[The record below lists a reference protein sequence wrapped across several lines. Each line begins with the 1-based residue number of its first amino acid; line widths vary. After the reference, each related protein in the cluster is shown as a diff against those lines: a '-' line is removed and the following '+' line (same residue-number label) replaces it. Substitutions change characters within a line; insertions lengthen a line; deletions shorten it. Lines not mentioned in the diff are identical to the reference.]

1 MTIVRRT
8 LAALAAPA
16 LALTVVACGGEE
28 EPVKTTPAQQEGP
41 AQDDDPQEVDKGEGS
56 ESSEED
62 GGGDASEDDGG
73 GTDEESDE
81 GGSDDAAQG
90 EPTVIGSEWIEDG
103 WELTE
108 VDQDLCDFSITDSPF
123 SDNPDVFSCGAT
135 ADSAVACILDV
146 DQMVQCVVSADS
158 KKAIFFESPAVA
170 GGAKPED
177 EAESTPIRLELADG
191 TSCSPAAHAGTETHD
206 GKAAWYGCED
216 GSELLADIEEGIS
229 STVDTSSDVWTV
241 ERIVD
246 GGDPE
251 TTAVRSAFFAEPPAD

>member
-1 MTIVRRT
+1 MTIARRT

-16 LALTVVACGGEE
+16 LALAVVACGGEE
-28 EPVKTTPAQQEGP
+28 EPVTTTPAQQEEP
-41 AQDDDPQEVDKGEGS
+41 AQDDDPQEEDSPAEDSGEEGS
-56 ESSEED
+56 
-62 GGGDASEDDGG
+62 
-73 GTDEESDE
+73 
-81 GGSDDAAQG
+81 DAAQG
-90 EPTVIGSEWIEDG
+90 EPTVIGSEWIEDD

-108 VDQDLCDFSITDSPF
+108 VDQDLCDFSITDSPYAN
-123 SDNPDVFSCGAT
+123 NPDVFSCGAT

-177 EAESTPIRLELADG
+177 EAEPTPIRLELTDG
-191 TSCSPAAHAGTETHD
+191 TSCSPAAHTGTETHD

>member
-16 LALTVVACGGEE
+16 LALGIVACGGEE
-28 EPVKTTPAQQEGP
+28 EPVKTTPAQEEEP
-41 AQDDDPQEVDKGEGS
+41 AQDEPLEEDKDEDSEEENEDASQEDGSGEGPGGEDS
-56 ESSEED
+56 GEE
-62 GGGDASEDDGG
+62 
-73 GTDEESDE
+73 
-81 GGSDDAAQG
+81 GSDAAQG
-90 EPTVIGSEWIEDG
+90 EPTVIGSEWIEDD

-108 VDQDLCDFSITDSPF
+108 VDQDLCDFSIADSPF

-135 ADSAVACILDV
+135 ADSAVACVLDV
-146 DQMVQCVVSADS
+146 DQMVQCVESADS
-158 KKAIFFESPAVA
+158 KKAIFFESSAVA

-177 EAESTPIRLELADG
+177 EAEPTPIRLELTDG
-191 TSCSPAAHAGTETHD
+191 TSCSPAAHAGMETHD

-229 STVDTSSDVWTV
+229 STVNTSSDVWTV

>member
-16 LALTVVACGGEE
+16 LALAVVACGGEE

-41 AQDDDPQEVDKGEGS
+41 AQDDDPQEEDSPAEDSEEENGDGSQEDGSGEGPGGEDS
-56 ESSEED
+56 GEE
-62 GGGDASEDDGG
+62 
-73 GTDEESDE
+73 
-81 GGSDDAAQG
+81 GSDAAQG
-90 EPTVIGSEWIEDG
+90 DPTVIGSEWIEDD

-108 VDQDLCDFSITDSPF
+108 VDQDLCDFSIADSPF

-158 KKAIFFESPAVA
+158 KKAIFFESPTVA

-177 EAESTPIRLELADG
+177 EAEPTPIRLELADG